1 MLGSPRDPRQTIL
14 GLAPPGRVVLAIHDA
29 HDRSYRMSTIRLLI
43 ADDHEVVRS
52 GLKILVAGTEIEIV
66 AEVGTGEDAVK
77 IAMEGD
83 IDVVLLDIRMPK
95 GDGLTALGRIKLEK
109 PDMPVLMLS
118 TFDNPTYIA
127 RSVAL
132 GASGYLLKGCT
143 RDALLAA
150 IRTAASGESA
160 WTRDEL
166 RRVTGALATPR
177 LAADVEVPLTQRESE
192 VLRQLAYGLT
202 NKEIAQALHISYE
215 TVKEHVQ
222 HILRKI
228 GVSDRTQAAVW
239 AVRKQLV

>member
-1 MLGSPRDPRQTIL
+1 
-14 GLAPPGRVVLAIHDA
+14 
-29 HDRSYRMSTIRLLI
+29 MSTIRLLI

-52 GLKILVAGTEIEIV
+52 GLKVLVAGTEIEIIG
-66 AEVGTGEDAVK
+66 EVGTGEDAVK
-77 IAMEGD
+77 FAMEQD
-83 IDVVLLDIRMPK
+83 PDVVLLDIRMPK
-95 GDGLTALGRIKLEK
+95 GDGLTALGRIKLDK
-109 PDMPVLMLS
+109 PDMPILMLS

-132 GASGYLLKGCT
+132 GANGYLLKGCT
-143 RDALLAA
+143 RDALLNA
-150 IRTAASGESA
+150 IRTAAAGESA

-177 LAADVEVPLTQRESE
+177 LAADIEVPLTQRESE

>member
-1 MLGSPRDPRQTIL
+1 
-14 GLAPPGRVVLAIHDA
+14 
-29 HDRSYRMSTIRLLI
+29 MSSIKLLI

-52 GLKILVAGTEIEIV
+52 GLKTLIEGTEIEIIG
-66 AEVGTGEDAVK
+66 EVGTGEAAVK
-77 IAMEGD
+77 FAMEND
-83 IDVVLLDIRMPK
+83 PDVVLLDIRMPQ

-109 PDMPVLMLS
+109 PEMPILMLS
-118 TFDNPTYIA
+118 TFDTPTYIA
-127 RSVAL
+127 RAVAL
-132 GASGYLLKGCT
+132 GAAGYLLKGCP
-143 RDALLAA
+143 RDDLLKA
-150 IRTAASGESA
+150 IRISASGESA

-177 LAADVEVPLTQRESE
+177 LAADIEVPLTQRESE

>member
-1 MLGSPRDPRQTIL
+1 MSI
-14 GLAPPGRVVLAIHDA
+14 RV
-29 HDRSYRMSTIRLLI
+29 LI

-52 GLKILVAGTEIEIV
+52 GLRTLLAGTDVELV
-66 AEVGTGEDAVK
+66 GEVSTGDAAVK
-77 IAMEGD
+77 YALSNAV
-83 IDVVLLDIRMPK
+83 DVVLMDIRMPE
-95 GDGLTALGRIKLEK
+95 GDGLTALGRIKLDK
-109 PDMPVLMLS
+109 PEMPVLMLS

-132 GASGYLLKGCT
+132 GASGYLLKGCSKEE
-143 RDALLAA
+143 LLNA
-150 IRTAASGESA
+150 IHTAASGESA

-192 VLRQLAYGLT
+192 VLKQLALGLT
-202 NKEIAQALHISYE
+202 NKEIANTLHISYE

-222 HILRKI
+222 HILGKI

-239 AVRKQLV
+239 AVRKGLV

>member
-1 MLGSPRDPRQTIL
+1 
-14 GLAPPGRVVLAIHDA
+14 
-29 HDRSYRMSTIRLLI
+29 MSNIKLLV
-43 ADDHEVVRS
+43 ADDHEVVRC
-52 GLKILVAGTEIEIV
+52 GLRSLLAGTDIEIIG
-66 AEVGTGEDAVK
+66 EVSTGESAVRFTL
-77 IAMEGD
+77 EQD
-83 IDVVLLDIRMPK
+83 PDVVLMDIRMPE
-95 GDGLTALGRIKLEK
+95 GDGLTALGRIKLDK
-109 PDMPVLMLS
+109 PEMPILMLS

-143 RDALLAA
+143 RDHLIQS

-239 AVRKQLV
+239 AVRKGLV

>member
-1 MLGSPRDPRQTIL
+1 
-14 GLAPPGRVVLAIHDA
+14 
-29 HDRSYRMSTIRLLI
+29 MSIIKLLV
-43 ADDHEVVRS
+43 ADDHEVVRC
-52 GLKILVAGTEIEIV
+52 GLRSLLAGSDVEVV
-66 AEVGTGEDAVK
+66 AEVGTGEAAFQCTLDTSP
-77 IAMEGD
+77 
-83 IDVVLLDIRMPK
+83 DVVLLDIRMPD
-95 GDGLTALGRIKLEK
+95 GDGLTTLNRIKLEK
-109 PDMPVLMLS
+109 PDMAVLMLS

-127 RSVAL
+127 RAVAL
-132 GASGYLLKGCT
+132 GADGYVLKGCS
-143 RDALLAA
+143 RDELLQA
-150 IRTAASGESA
+150 IRAAAAGESA

-192 VLRQLAYGLT
+192 VLRQLAHGLT

-239 AVRKQLV
+239 AVRKGLV

>member
-1 MLGSPRDPRQTIL
+1 MGTIK
-14 GLAPPGRVVLAIHDA
+14 
-29 HDRSYRMSTIRLLI
+29 LLI
-43 ADDHEVVRS
+43 ADDHEVVRC
-52 GLKILVAGTEIEIV
+52 GLRTLLADTEIEIV
-66 AEVGTGEDAVK
+66 AEVGTGTDAVK
-77 IAMEGD
+77 YALEND
-83 IDVVLLDIRMPK
+83 PDLVLLDIRMPD
-95 GDGLTALGRIKLEK
+95 GDGLTALGRIKLDK

-132 GASGYLLKGCT
+132 GASGYLLKACT
-143 RDALLAA
+143 RDHLVEA
-150 IRTAASGESA
+150 IRTAASGGSA

-239 AVRKQLV
+239 AVRKELV